1 MAPHH
6 SQDVLRNPGGKFNSQ
21 RSDGSVVIDL
31 PSGYSFVL
39 SRTKVASTGMGRLLA
54 EGLRQN
60 EPLYWTTRASFEGSE
75 IDQIYCAPIDKPPQR
90 FERIITQAC
99 L

>member
-1 MAPHH
+1 MALHH
-6 SQDVLRNPGGKFNSQ
+6 SRDVPRNQGGKFNSQ
-21 RSDGSVVIDL
+21 RSDGSVVIDVS
-31 PSGYSFVL
+31 SGYSFVL

-75 IDQIYCAPIDKPPQR
+75 IDQIYCARIDKPPQR

>member
-1 MAPHH
+1 MAAHH
-6 SQDVLRNPGGKFNSQ
+6 SQDVPRNPGGKFNSQ
-21 RSDGSVVIDL
+21 RCHGSVVIDL
-31 PSGYSFVL
+31 PSGYSLVL

-60 EPLYWTTRASFEGSE
+60 EPLYWTIRASFEGSE
-75 IDQIYCAPIDKPPQR
+75 IDQIYCARIDKPPQR
-90 FERIITQAC
+90 FERIITQAF